1 MNPAAPP
8 PTGAHLAPDASPLH
22 PPSVMHNTRILSSLG
37 TVSVRSLDS
46 NNTTTPTRI
55 HCREG
60 DINANLITQLSAC
73 FSGLISG
80 ILGLTNL
87 SGFCLYL
94 LSSVFTSVVL
104 LVLKCNFNVKRYIP
118 QSHSNSS
125 PPGGDPQGGGKSRD
139 WKGYW
144 ALTGINQENL
154 LGFLLFWIGS
164 FALIHGELGSFLGS
178 ALDALSRD
186 IGGRQ

>member
-37 TVSVRSLDS
+37 T
-46 NNTTTPTRI
+46 
-55 HCREG
+55 
-60 DINANLITQLSAC
+60 LSAC